1 MLEYRYSLLILSVLV
16 KQADGGEGA
25 AFHSRTGLY
34 LIYCCTVP
42 SLPLTLAFHCTDAG
56 MHAEPRNADVC

>member
-34 LIYCCTVP
+34 LISYYTVP
-42 SLPLTLAFHCTDAG
+42 RLPRTLSFHWTDAG
-56 MHAEPRNADVC
+56 IHEEPTNADVC